1 MGTDAPSG
9 ARRFTHHNAH
19 GGSVGIEMRKGRPY
33 LYQRR
38 RVDGRAECEYL
49 GPLSPAEV
57 SYFRGR
63 ADADRAAREV
73 EREEYAAAAR
83 RAAAVL
89 DGGAEF
95 DRLADRVFRAVM
107 YLSGFAPHNRGEWRH
122 KRGSTVNTFSATGAE
137 TVRPPLVQPPVLR
150 PEDQDVLDRAGRGD
164 WSALPQVRELLKD
177 RAYLDAIGGAGEMA
191 LFALIAAAAGNNV
204 AVAVAMQQKHGEYLD
219 ALLADSPDPTFA
231 ERLAATRAAHNWLA
245 VHILECML
253 GMHQA
258 TSAGAITL
266 ERRVTQA
273 ERRLH
278 TALRSLAVL
287 RRLRRALPKKVGA

>member
-1 MGTDAPSG
+1 
-9 ARRFTHHNAH
+9 
-19 GGSVGIEMRKGRPY
+19 

-73 EREEYAAAAR
+73 EREERAAAER

-95 DRLADRVFRAVM
+95 DQLADRVFRAVM

-122 KRGSTVNTFSATGAE
+122 KRGSTVNTLNWSGTGAL
-137 TVRPPLVQPPVLR
+137 RPPLVQPPVLR